1 MQHRVLD
8 NTYVALAANVYSGPI
23 DMQGLSGLAIV
34 GVCVSG
40 AGSANFSIE
49 GSYDLQ
55 TWAVTGITL
64 PFTTITASP
73 SFSSGVSVNIPYP
86 YVRVKL
92 TGVTSATV
100 IRVNCAAFDPN

>member
-8 NTYVALAANVYSGPI
+8 NVYVAASANAYSGPI
-23 DMQGLSGLAIV
+23 DMQGISGLAIV

-40 AGSANFSIE
+40 SGSATFSIE

-55 TWAVTGITL
+55 TWSTTGITL
-64 PFTTITASP
+64 PFTTIAASP

-86 YVRVKL
+86 
-92 TGVTSATV
+92 
-100 IRVNCAAFDPN
+100 

>member
-1 MQHRVLD
+1 MQHRVMD
-8 NTYVALAANVYSGPI
+8 NVYVAATTNVYSGPI

-34 GVCVSG
+34 GVSVSG
-40 AGSANFSIE
+40 TVATTFALE

-64 PFTTITASP
+64 PFASITASP

-92 TGVTSATV
+92 TGGASGTV
-100 IRVNCAAFDPN
+100 VRVNCAAFDPN

>member
-8 NTYVALAANVYSGPI
+8 NVYVAASANVYSGPI

-40 AGSANFSIE
+40 TGSANFSLE
-49 GSYDLQ
+49 GSYDVQ

-64 PFTTITASP
+64 PFTSITASP

-86 YVRVKL
+86 YLRVKL
-92 TGVTSATV
+92 LGVTSATV

>member
-1 MQHRVLD
+1 MD
-8 NTYVALAANVYSGPI
+8 NVYVAATTNVYSGPI

-34 GVCVSG
+34 GICVSG
-40 AGSANFSIE
+40 SVSTTFALE

-55 TWAVTGITL
+55 TWAVTGISL
-64 PFTTITASP
+64 PFSSISASP

-92 TGVTSATV
+92 TGGASATIV
-100 IRVNCAAFDPN
+100 RVNCAAFEPN

>member
-1 MQHRVLD
+1 MQHRVVD
-8 NTYVALAANVYSGPI
+8 NAYVALSANVYSGPI

-34 GVCVSG
+34 GICVSG
-40 AGSANFSIE
+40 AGSATFSIE
-49 GSYDLQ
+49 DSYDLQ
-55 TWAVTGITL
+55 TWSVTGITL
-64 PFTTITASP
+64 PFTSIAASP

-100 IRVNCAAFDPN
+100 VRVNCAVFDPN

>member
-92 TGVTSATV
+92 TGGASGTV
-100 IRVNCAAFDPN
+100 VRVNCAAFDPN